1 MEKNSENPN
10 ELWTARAA
18 VLAAEI
24 EFLEQ
29 VRLLQNLLRDALINR
44 QWADYERLT
53 ASMSGLGAAFLKLE
67 ERRTE
72 LFGDAGWRRFYDEAA
87 RLPPGKRDRLTAL
100 YRRLKMQTLEIRLA
114 NESLAEY
121 IKESRAAVNRILEN
135 AYPDRKGKIYSSAG
149 TERETE
155 MKSVLLNHTF

>member
-1 MEKNSENPN
+1 MEKNPGNPD
-10 ELWTARAA
+10 ELFTARTA

-24 EFLEQ
+24 ELLEQ
-29 VRLLQNLLRDALINR
+29 VRPLQNLLRDALINR
-44 QWADYERLT
+44 EWADYEHL
-53 ASMSGLGAAFLKLE
+53 ADSMGNLGAAFRKLE

-72 LFGDAGWRRFYDEAA
+72 LFGKGRRFYDEAA
-87 RLPPGKRDRLTAL
+87 RLPPAKRDRLTAL

-114 NESLAEY
+114 NDSLADY

-155 MKSVLLNHTF
+155 MKSVLLNHIF